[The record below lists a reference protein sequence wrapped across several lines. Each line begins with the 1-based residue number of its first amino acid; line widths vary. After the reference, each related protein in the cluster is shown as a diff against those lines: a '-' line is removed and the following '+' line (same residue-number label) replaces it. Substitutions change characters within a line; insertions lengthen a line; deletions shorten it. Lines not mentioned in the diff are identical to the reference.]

1 MIETLAKY
9 FTEMFT
15 MHPYLS
21 ILLLSIVL
29 ISKYSW
35 PYLFKK
41 EQNQYEIDKIKIDQN
56 NRLDNLSQRISD
68 LENKVENLED
78 EIDKYS
84 IDLERNKNLNE
95 QLALRVAKQDI
106 MIDQVLKNKKSYNS
120 SAQKNPGIKI
130 QIKKKNQDN

>member
-9 FTEMFT
+9 FKEMFT
-15 MHPYLS
+15 LHPYLS
-21 ILLLSIVL
+21 ILLLSIIL

-41 EQNQYEIDKIKIDQN
+41 EQNEFEINKIKIEQD
-56 NRLDNLSQRISD
+56 NRLDNISQRLTD
-68 LENKVENLED
+68 LESKVESLED

-84 IDLERNKNLNE
+84 LDLESNKNLSE

-106 MIDQVLKNKKSYNS
+106 MIDQALKSKKSYNS
-120 SAQKNPGIKI
+120 SLTKQQGVKL
-130 QIKKKNQDN
+130 QIKKKTNQ

>member
-29 ISKYSW
+29 VSKYSW

-56 NRLDNLSQRISD
+56 NRIESLSQRLGD

-84 IDLERNKNLNE
+84 IELESNKNLNE

-106 MIDQVLKNKKSYNS
+106 MIDQALKTKRSYNS
-120 SAQKNPGIKI
+120 SNQQSSVKL
-130 QIKKKNQDN
+130 QIKKKPNNQ

>member
-29 ISKYSW
+29 VSKYSW

-56 NRLDNLSQRISD
+56 
-68 LENKVENLED
+68 
-78 EIDKYS
+78 
-84 IDLERNKNLNE
+84 
-95 QLALRVAKQDI
+95 
-106 MIDQVLKNKKSYNS
+106 KKSKQNGLKLNMPFELKSNVLCIIFYHDLYN
-120 SAQKNPGIKI
+120 IFI
-130 QIKKKNQDN
+130 HFIIITFL

>member
-29 ISKYSW
+29 VSKYSW

-56 NRLDNLSQRISD
+56 NRIESLSQRLGD

-84 IDLERNKNLNE
+84 IELESNKNLNE

-106 MIDQVLKNKKSYNS
+106 MIDQALKAKRSYNS
-120 SAQKNPGIKI
+120 SKQQSNVKL
-130 QIKKKNQDN
+130 QIKKKPNNQ

>member
-29 ISKYSW
+29 VSKYSW

-56 NRLDNLSQRISD
+56 NRIESLSQRLGD

-84 IDLERNKNLNE
+84 IELESNKNLNE

-106 MIDQVLKNKKSYNS
+106 MIDQALKAKRSYS
-120 SAQKNPGIKI
+120 SSNQQSSVKL
-130 QIKKKNQDN
+130 QIKKKPNNQ

>member
-29 ISKYSW
+29 VSKYSW

-56 NRLDNLSQRISD
+56 NRIESLSQRLGD

-84 IDLERNKNLNE
+84 IELESNKNLNE

-106 MIDQVLKNKKSYNS
+106 MIDQALKAKRSYNS
-120 SAQKNPGIKI
+120 SNQQSGVKL
-130 QIKKKNQDN
+130 QIKKKPNNQ

>member
-15 MHPYLS
+15 LHPYLS
-21 ILLLSIVL
+21 ILLLSIIL

-56 NRLDNLSQRISD
+56 NRLDNLSQRITD

-84 IDLERNKNLNE
+84 IDLESNKNLNE

-106 MIDQVLKNKKSYNS
+106 MIDQALKNKKSYNS
-120 SAQKNPGIKI
+120 SVQKNPGIKV
-130 QIKKKNQDN
+130 QIKKKDQGN

>member
-15 MHPYLS
+15 LHPYLS

-41 EQNQYEIDKIKIDQN
+41 EQNEFEINKIKIEQD
-56 NRLDNLSQRISD
+56 NRLDNISQRVSD
-68 LENKVENLED
+68 LENKVESLED

-84 IDLERNKNLNE
+84 IELESNKNLNE

-106 MIDQVLKNKKSYNS
+106 MIDQVLKNKKLYNS
-120 SAQKNPGIKI
+120 SVQKNPGIKI
-130 QIKKKNQDN
+130 QIKKKPQSN

>member
-1 MIETLAKY
+1 
-9 FTEMFT
+9 

-84 IDLERNKNLNE
+84 IDLESNKNLNE

-106 MIDQVLKNKKSYNS
+106 MIDQALKNKKSYNS
-120 SAQKNPGIKI
+120 STQKNPGIKI